1 MRLVLLLGVM
11 AALSACDE
19 TPTAPAP
26 VPVPGPDGREA
37 SALTEAAEK
46 TCSEMTGYA
55 ADKLGA
61 MTAEMRALVTR
72 EYNSCISSVGRGEAP
87 ERPGGS

>member
-1 MRLVLLLGVM
+1 MRLVLLLG
-11 AALSACDE
+11 ALAGLSACDE
-19 TPTAPAP
+19 APTAPAT
-26 VPVPGPDGREA
+26 VLGPDGRET

-55 ADKLGA
+55 PGKLGA

-87 ERPGGS
+87 ERPSGS

>member
-26 VPVPGPDGREA
+26 ALGTDGREA
-37 SALTEAAEK
+37 SALTETAEK
-46 TCSEMTGYA
+46 TCAEMTGYVPG
-55 ADKLGA
+55 KLGA

-87 ERPGGS
+87 ERPSGS

>member
-1 MRLVLLLGVM
+1 MRLILLLGVM

-19 TPTAPAP
+19 APTAPAP
-26 VPVPGPDGREA
+26 ALGPDGREA

-46 TCSEMTGYA
+46 TCAEMTGYVPG
-55 ADKLGA
+55 KLGA

-72 EYNSCISSVGRGEAP
+72 EYTSCVAKVGDGR
-87 ERPGGS
+87 